1 MRYGGITVDVSGALD
16 VADRLFATVKRA
28 EQAQRRALGTLRRR
42 LPVQA
47 RRDIQAEYAI
57 KASTLRDRLL
67 ARTSADGLRLIGKS
81 RGLSLIN
88 FGARQTRTGVSSQ
101 ILRGQR
107 DVDAGA
113 FIAPLLGNNRQAVER
128 VPGEPKRRMTRGR
141 YVGRMRQPL
150 HLLYGPSVAQM
161 LQKGRRL
168 DRLAEF
174 AQRVIAA
181 EIQRLATTT

>member
-1 MRYGGITVDVSGALD
+1 MSRYGGITVDVSGALD

-28 EQAQRRALGTLRRR
+28 DQAQRRALGTLRRR

-57 KASTLRDRLL
+57 KAATLRERLL
-67 ARTSADGLRLIGKS
+67 TRTDTAGLRLIGKS
-81 RGLSLIN
+81 RGMGLIN
-88 FGARQTRTGVSSQ
+88 FGARQTRAGVSSQ
-101 ILRGQR
+101 VLRGER

-113 FIAPLLGNNRQAVER
+113 FLAPLIGNNLHAVER
-128 VPGEPKRRMTRGR
+128 YGAKRRMTRGH
-141 YVGRMRQPL
+141 YIGQLRQPL
-150 HLLYGPSVAQM
+150 SVLYGPSVAQM

-181 EIQRLATTT
+181 ELERLASTT